1 MPEKEPNIK
10 RQKTKKSTGN
20 EASLYF
26 RRVGYLVI
34 ATITFLVILL
44 GSSVFYEKYKDRNT
58 ELIILV
64 ALKCGPNLLE
74 PSRYTEEKFITLRG
88 TRESKNVS
96 KLVEMISEYRV
107 ISDDFSDWK
116 EGYGFEW
123 QARDVIVTRDHY
135 STEKKLD
142 ERSIEIVSIDRKTL
156 KREFKKFVDNTMVD
170 KSTRQCEEISIGE
183 YSSQLE
189 NVKAL
194 FLKGNKI

>member
-58 ELIILV
+58 GLIILV

-74 PSRYTEEKFITLRG
+74 PSRYTEEKFIT
-88 TRESKNVS
+88 
-96 KLVEMISEYRV
+96 I
-107 ISDDFSDWK
+107 DF
-116 EGYGFEW
+116 
-123 QARDVIVTRDHY
+123 
-135 STEKKLD
+135 
-142 ERSIEIVSIDRKTL
+142 
-156 KREFKKFVDNTMVD
+156 
-170 KSTRQCEEISIGE
+170 
-183 YSSQLE
+183 
-189 NVKAL
+189 
-194 FLKGNKI
+194 